1 MKLARV
7 TASALTVAYV
17 LPRRQRG
24 AAPRQ
29 GWVGDLMSRRTRD
42 LAARAAVQRWAL
54 TEVGVAIPEDS
65 LLIRFGEPAE
75 QLAATA
81 TALCARLLIVGGRP
95 YATSARP
102 AETTRRIV
110 AKADCAVFVTGAG
123 RAGAAMVV
131 ATDMGNPSLP
141 VLAAV
146 HELAEQLDRR
156 VSVVHNVDSIQVD
169 GALDPL
175 PSGMRARVCGT
186 RLDRLSEVVRRDDR
200 VDDARVMHER
210 DAATAILRAAR
221 ADDADVIVLGRR
233 AAPGRTIGRVLEDA
247 RRSVLVVPIPHCDA

>member
-1 MKLARV
+1 M
-7 TASALTVAYV
+7 
-17 LPRRQRG
+17 
-24 AAPRQ
+24 
-29 GWVGDLMSRRTRD
+29 GDLMSRRTRD

-156 VSVVHNVDSIQVD
+156 VSVVHNVDSIQMD
-169 GALDPL
+169 GAHYPL

-247 RRSVLVVPIPHCDA
+247 RRSVLVVPIPHCDALHGATQ